1 MGLDQYAAAH
11 RGKGFTNEFDETE
24 YPEEI
29 YLVEWRKHPNLQ
41 GFMQNLCGGR
51 DINGVDVKLTL
62 EDIDALEEAI
72 DESALP
78 ETQGFFFGADS
89 SQDETR
95 KEKDLEF
102 IESGLKAIN
111 HGEKVFYSCW
121 W

>member
-24 YPEEI
+24 YPDEL

-72 DESALP
+72 DESELP
-78 ETQGFFFGADS
+78 ETQGFFFGEDS
-89 SQDETR
+89 DEYYAEQDR
-95 KEKDLEF
+95 KFIKDARDL
-102 IESGLKAIN
+102 IKDGYTVVYHAN
-111 HGEKVFYSCW
+111 W
-121 W
+121 